1 MNSIERKQAHIAIKL
16 DSIALRLNEINEIFE
31 TDPTISFVQFKE
43 HQQKILTKFFKDEA
57 E

>member
-1 MNSIERKQAHIAIKL
+1 MNSNERKQAHIAIKL

>member
-1 MNSIERKQAHIAIKL
+1 MNSNERKQAHIAIKL

-31 TDPTISFVQFKE
+31 TDPSISFVQFKE

>member
-1 MNSIERKQAHIAIKL
+1 MNSNERKQAHIAIKL

-31 TDPTISFVQFKE
+31 TDPSISFVQFKE
-43 HQQKILTKFFKDEA
+43 HQQKILTKFFKDDA

>member
-16 DSIALRLNEINEIFE
+16 DSIALRLNEINEIFQ